1 MVYKAGSVVVGN
13 VLRKLDRMAD
23 NWQKET
29 IANAKEWEEWYDVFE
44 DTIEPFVA
52 GKAGEVLDRTGMEEL
67 KGTIKEAALRYA
79 QEKQKR

>member
-29 IANAKEWEEWYDVFE
+29 IANAKEWEKWYGVFE
-44 DTIEPFVA
+44 DTVGPFVA
-52 GKAGEVLDRTGMEEL
+52 GRAGEVLDKTGMEEL
-67 KGTIKEAALRYA
+67 RDVIKEAALRYA